1 MTHKHLHVFHRSS
14 PTLIYKRKERRTNL
28 LPKLI
33 EESFRAE
40 RPQDFW
46 GRRQRSRIPSVA
58 AGARMKEASIGA
70 SNTSAFFSSTIDS
83 SSCRDTITKDLA
95 LVFNETTFSLEPT
108 ASSVTSQKPAQFFPA
123 HKNQGKPG
131 LQIQSITNA
140 NNSCMFISYYCT

>member
-28 LPKLI
+28 SKLI
-33 EESFRAE
+33 EESFGAE

-46 GRRQRSRIPSVA
+46 GRQQRSRIPSGA
-58 AGARMKEASIGA
+58 AGARMKEAS
-70 SNTSAFFSSTIDS
+70 NTPAFFSSTIDS

-95 LVFNETTFSLEPT
+95 LVFNETTISLELT
-108 ASSVTSQKPAQFFPA
+108 ASSVTPQKPVQFFPA
-123 HKNQGKPG
+123 HKNQSKPA
-131 LQIQSITNA
+131 LQIQPITNA